1 MIKYNL
7 LWLCCVL
14 AFAKAELSTAQS
26 NQKIEKEEKINAT
39 DFPENAMKIV
49 QELGYD
55 RKKIKF
61 YRETDGDKSS
71 FEAKLTYKKRK
82 YSVEFDD
89 SGQLEDVEIDLKKR
103 KVPEYTLAKINKTLD
118 TVARKYRIEK
128 VQEQYL
134 PIDPSLSKLKERI
147 ANNKPDNY
155 EMIVAFKEDR
165 KIYRKEYLFDNNG
178 VFISVRLIKRLDYD
192 FLLF

>member
-1 MIKYNL
+1 MNKYNL

-26 NQKIEKEEKINAT
+26 NQKIEKEERITAT
-39 DFPENAMKIV
+39 DFPKNAMKIV

-61 YRETDGDKSS
+61 YRETDGDKTS
-71 FEAKLTYKKRK
+71 FEAKLTYKNRN
-82 YSVEFDD
+82 YSIEFDKN
-89 SGQLEDVEIDLKKR
+89 GQLEDVEIDLRKR
-103 KVPEYTLAKINKTLD
+103 KMPQNVLAKIQKALD

-134 PIDPSLSKLKERI
+134 PVELTLHKLKERI
-147 ANNKPDNY
+147 ANNQPDNY

-178 VFISVRLIKRLDYD
+178 IFISARLIKRLDYD